1 MAVATETRARLE
13 SPPYEAYA
21 AIMGTFIDY
30 FIGVMHELTPL
41 R

>member
-1 MAVATETRARLE
+1 LIFELVISAM
-13 SPPYEAYA
+13 
-21 AIMGTFIDY
+21 MGTYLDY